1 MSSHGNDVKLM
12 LEGGIESMTLD
23 SEQEKGDGVGDSG
36 QPQRRRTI
44 TPISSVHDAIS
55 RLQQSR
61 PWAMGSGSQF
71 NTDTLNRE
79 AKAHTMEYKFDDFPI
94 ETGRKERAM
103 AGTKNVTIKLAPTFE
118 KNSFFVDPSTFHIY
132 SCADM
137 TIESRLVALGFQRAA
152 VTHLTGPGDL
162 LQLPKLSTAS
172 SMTEEE
178 ILEAVPPTVL
188 TLPHGQQP
196 HLWKPNG
203 KTTAENVVHAFEI
216 KVYDS
221 EKKLSFS
228 PYRLWTKEARDRF
241 GTKVTSMLTKYCQI
255 YYTVRHL
262 KKDLNPATI
271 NESMKELINLAV
283 KDIKRQKID
292 EPDWFQIACSI
303 H

>member
-12 LEGGIESMTLD
+12 LEGGIESLTLD
-23 SEQEKGDGVGDSG
+23 SVQEEGDGDSG
-36 QPQRRRTI
+36 RPQRRPTI
-44 TPISSVHDAIS
+44 APISSVHDAVT

-79 AKAHTMEYKFDDFPI
+79 AKAHTSKYKFDSFPI

-103 AGTKNVTIKLAPTFE
+103 TGSKNVTIKLAPTFE
-118 KNSFFVDPSTFHIY
+118 KNVFFVDPGTFHIY
-132 SCADM
+132 SCADT
-137 TIESRLVALGFQRAA
+137 TIESRLEALGFQRAA
-152 VTHLTGPGDL
+152 VTHITGPGDL
-162 LQLPKLSTAS
+162 LQLPKLSA
-172 SMTEEE
+172 
-178 ILEAVPPTVL
+178 A
-188 TLPHGQQP
+188 
-196 HLWKPNG
+196 
-203 KTTAENVVHAFEI
+203 
-216 KVYDS
+216 

-228 PYRLWTKEARDRF
+228 PYRLWTKEARDQF

-262 KKDLNPATI
+262 KKDLDPSTI

-292 EPDWFQIACSI
+292 EPDWFKIASSI
-303 H
+303 Q